1 MAKTIRIATFN
12 CENLFSRPK
21 IFSARGDRSNL
32 LLKKVAE
39 LNDELRKK
47 VFSQAAI
54 KKLKKE
60 LKGYATVN
68 DIRGKHKSAKGV
80 DNWLG
85 WVKLTRKK
93 PDDIAVENIARV
105 LADLDAHILCLVEI
119 ENRPLLQQ
127 FHDDILYKKLLKP
140 QNRSGYK
147 YIRLIDGNDSRG
159 IDVAVM
165 SKLPINWLK
174 SHIHETTKYNGRKIN
189 LYSRDCLEVNIQV
202 TTAKPLRL
210 LINHFKSMG
219 YSPPNDPRSNR
230 RRKSQAT
237 AVAKLALSLNL
248 KNDYVV
254 VAGDLN
260 SDPASN
266 SLKPLLNEPGL
277 YNSNLEL
284 PQNERG
290 TYRTGKKQ
298 LDYLIVS
305 DALKKKLIGVR
316 IERRGIFSKKKP
328 HYPTVK
334 NRKTE
339 ASDHGAVVAAFKI

>member
-21 IFSARGDRSNL
+21 IFSARKNRSNL

-39 LNDELRKK
+39 LSDELKKK
-47 VFSQAAI
+47 VFNQAAI
-54 KKLKKE
+54 KTLKKE
-60 LKGYATVN
+60 LSGYATVN

-80 DNWLG
+80 DDWLG

-93 PDDIAVENIARV
+93 PDDIAVKNIARV
-105 LADLDAHILCLVEI
+105 LADLDAHIICLVEI

-127 FHDDILYKKLLKP
+127 FHNDILYKTFLKP
-140 QNRSGYK
+140 KKRSGYK
-147 YIRLIDGNDSRG
+147 YVRLIDGNDRRG

-174 SHIHETTKYNGRKIN
+174 SHIHETTKYNGKETN
-189 LYSRDCLEVNIQV
+189 LYSRDCLEVDIQV

-210 LINHFKSMG
+210 LVNHFKSMG
-219 YSPPNDPRSNR
+219 YSPSNDPQSNR
-230 RRKSQAT
+230 RRKGQAK
-237 AVAKLALSLNL
+237 AVAKLASSLNL
-248 KNDYVV
+248 KKDYVV

-260 SDPASN
+260 SDPASD
-266 SLKPLLNEPGL
+266 SLKPLLSKTGL

-305 DALKKKLIGVR
+305 DALKKKLTGVR
-316 IERRGIFSKKKP
+316 IERQGIYSKKKP

-339 ASDHGAVVAAFKI
+339 ASDHGAVVATFKI